1 MAFPPTTWRP
11 LLRSCWAPSR
21 VGMTRLMAFIGA
33 TIGGYAGW
41 AAGEP
46 FGIFAAFVVSIVL
59 TAAGGYY
66 GRKMGKHYGG

>member
-1 MAFPPTTWRP
+1 
-11 LLRSCWAPSR
+11 
-21 VGMTRLMAFIGA
+21 MTRLLAFLGA

-46 FGIFAAFVVSIVL
+46 FGMFTAFVFSMVL
-59 TAAGGYY
+59 TAVGGCY

>member
-1 MAFPPTTWRP
+1 MTRMMAF
-11 LLRSCWAPSR
+11 L
-21 VGMTRLMAFIGA
+21 GA

-46 FGIFAAFVVSIVL
+46 FGMFSAFVVSMVL
-59 TAAGGYY
+59 TAVGGYY